1 MEIDIPMFWDYMAQL
16 LSHPV
21 SDPSLIPL
29 SLVTS
34 LMPATLVE
42 NGKVGVLAAKVRSQ
56 AGRPSCT
63 SLLTGGCDSTGDE
76 TVERGSV

>member
-1 MEIDIPMFWDYMAQL
+1 MLEFAEDIEIDIPKFWDYMAQL

-34 LMPATLVE
+34 LMPASLVE
-42 NGKVGVLAAKVRSQ
+42 NGKVGVLAAKVDFFFTVSL
-56 AGRPSCT
+56 AGRALNLILYAFVT
-63 SLLTGGCDSTGDE
+63 T
-76 TVERGSV
+76 